1 MNEIPDINDT
11 EAAEEGGLDPR
22 EAAELLEQA
31 KKDAQRKFDVKSPP
45 LLLIQAGV
53 IAVGYGALW
62 YSVRGQHPYS
72 GPTGLALITVY
83 GAVIVSIVA
92 TTVGFKRA
100 YAGVRGRSVRLRQ
113 AEIGTLVASYV
124 AAAIFQGA
132 LKYDGASHA
141 IVYGVFPAAGP
152 FLVVGAAVAGM
163 GAAREDWPMFGGGL
177 GLIALAVGSAF
188 AGPAGAWAVIG
199 VGLFLGV
206 LGRAALMV
214 WLRHRA

>member
-1 MNEIPDINDT
+1 MNESHDINET
-11 EAAEEGGLDPR
+11 EAADEGELDPR
-22 EAAELLEQA
+22 EAAKLLKQT
-31 KKDAQRKFDVKSPP
+31 KKDAQRKFDVNSP
-45 LLLIQAGV
+45 LLSLIQAGV
-53 IAVGYGALW
+53 VAVGYGALW

-83 GAVIVSIVA
+83 GGVIVSIVA
-92 TTVGFKRA
+92 TTVVFKRA
-100 YAGVRGRSVRLRQ
+100 YTGVRGRSLRLRQ
-113 AEIGTLVASYV
+113 AEIGTVVASFV
-124 AAAIFQGA
+124 ATAIFQGA

-163 GAAREDWPMFGGGL
+163 GAAREEWLMFGGGL
-177 GLIALAVGSAF
+177 AVIALAVGSAF

-206 LGRAALMV
+206 LGRAAVLG